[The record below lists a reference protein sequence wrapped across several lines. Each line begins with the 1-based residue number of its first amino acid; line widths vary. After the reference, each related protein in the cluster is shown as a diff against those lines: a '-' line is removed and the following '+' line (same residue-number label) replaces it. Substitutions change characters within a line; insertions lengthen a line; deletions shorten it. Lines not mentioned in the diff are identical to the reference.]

1 MILIWGNTQNYQALY
16 VIKKNI
22 FSLCMYQTYLISA
35 EGYKNADVEFRTIK
49 TTIEI
54 LVSMKDLANS
64 IGVKNM
70 SDLVLKEIYGI
81 CETKDP
87 SKEHVNEYRMTKTEI
102 YKKFTNLSKQE
113 LNKRNNRKA

>member
-22 FSLCMYQTYLISA
+22 FSLCMYQTYLISV

-87 SKEHVNEYRMTKTEI
+87 SKEHVNEYRKTKTEI
-102 YKKFTNLSKQE
+102 YKKFTNLSKQK
-113 LNKRNNRKA
+113 LKKKNNRKA